1 MKIYKV
7 LRVAA
12 AASLLSGFIASG
24 GCTRDEVL
32 PIDEATAPAQSG
44 CVSIEH
50 ALEALSR
57 FNDGEALTRTAEV
70 PAVAHVDVLM
80 RSDVEPATRTADAGE
95 DAPLCYIA
103 QFEGGGYAILGAN
116 DKQAPVVAYVPKGSL
131 TAQELA
137 DAKAAA
143 DRGEDYETPTYI
155 NACVVEYL
163 QDAAEGLVGNEAET
177 ITRSGGPI
185 EWPFKP
191 LPSPDDPVQLMNT
204 TWHQD
209 SPYNKFCFT
218 SDGKQAKVGC
228 IALTLGQ
235 IMAYNKKTF
244 NIGPSKIQP
253 LDGTATAADIYYPA
267 WESITKAIETATP
280 NLSYIYEI
288 GRYLSKIGRAL
299 KMDYGI
305 KISNASVLD
314 AAQFLREQAGYKN
327 VSCRRATLQDIKN
340 QIRNFGTPVFAS
352 GPAQIDNPALDI
364 YKGGNHAWVIDGW
377 KLKTH
382 RVPIGDGFIGDYPK
396 DFDYLY
402 CRFGYPNATYDG
414 WYQYDTLIALEA
426 HAYRIVE
433 IIYYTL

>member
-32 PIDEATAPAQSG
+32 PLEEATAPAQSG

-80 RSDVEPATRTADAGE
+80 RSDVEPATRTADAGQ

-143 DRGEDYETPTYI
+143 DRGEDHETPTYI

-163 QDAAEGLVGNEAET
+163 QDAAEGLVENEAE
-177 ITRSGGPI
+177 IAENVETRTDIPI
-185 EWPFKP
+185 HWEPLKETLMFTEWD
-191 LPSPDDPVQLMNT
+191 L
-204 TWHQD
+204 WA
-209 SPYNKFCFT
+209 PYNGSCGTDRFGNPN
-218 SDGKQAKVGC
+218 SAGC
-228 IALTLGQ
+228 VAIALSQ
-235 IMAYNKKTF
+235 IMIYNMVNF
-244 NIGPSKIQP
+244 GIGPNSIHHPTFYTQG
-253 LDGTATAADIYYPA
+253 DVYYPV
-267 WESITKAIETATP
+267 WLSLNKTIDGATP
-280 NLSYIYEI
+280 PNNQFILRDLADFIHEI
-288 GRYLSKIGRAL
+288 GR
-299 KMDYGI
+299 
-305 KISNASVLD
+305 SVGMIYKSDESTAFDND
-314 AAQFLREQAGYKN
+314 AAKFLNQVVKYKN
-327 VSCRRATLQDIKN
+327 VSLRTATATDMKKMIATNK
-340 QIRNFGTPVFAS
+340 TPVFAS
-352 GPAQIDNPALDI
+352 GNS
-364 YKGGNHAWVIDGW
+364 HAWVIDGW
-377 KLKTH
+377 RETKEIFTNAAGGS
-382 RVPIGDGFIGDYPK
+382 ITINYNYF
-396 DFDYLY
+396 Y
-402 CRFGYPNATYDG
+402 CRYGFGGESDG
-414 WYQYDTLIALEA
+414 WYLFQLASLKDPYKLTK
-426 HAYRIVE
+426 
-433 IIYYTL
+433 IIYYTLQ